1 MADSLRERFRATFR
15 VTEVDLMHTS
25 RGARLWR
32 RIWASRYLY
41 LMFLPVFLYYVI
53 FRYGPMLGLSIA
65 FKDYNA
71 FLGFDR
77 SPWVGIK
84 YFKQFFNSIY
94 LWRLLRNT
102 LLINLY
108 DLVFNFPAAIILALL
123 LNEVQ
128 QRRFKKTVQ
137 TITYIP
143 HFISVVVM
151 VGMMM
156 QIFHPMIGL
165 YGKFMKAVTGEMP
178 GDLFA
183 SPGAFP
189 HLYVWSGVWQ
199 NFGYNS
205 IIYIAALTNVPTE
218 LHEAAEVDG
227 ASRFQRVLHIDFPAL
242 LPTITIMLIL
252 RSGSIMSVGFQ
263 KVYLMQTSLN
273 LSRSEIISTYV
284 YKVGLEDGDYSFS
297 TAVGLFNS
305 VVNFILIVSVNAIT
319 RRLSET
325 SLW

>member
-1 MADSLRERFRATFR
+1 
-15 VTEVDLMHTS
+15 MHTS

-137 TITYIP
+137 TITYMP
-143 HFISVVVM
+143 YFISSVVLASM
-151 VGMMM
+151 VVQFLSPSSGIVNNLIAALGGERQYFMTQPESFRTIYTIMNLWKN
-156 QIFHPMIGL
+156 IG
-165 YGKFMKAVTGEMP
+165 
-178 GDLFA
+178 
-183 SPGAFP
+183 
-189 HLYVWSGVWQ
+189 W
-199 NFGYNS
+199 NS
-205 IIYIAALTNVPTE
+205 IIFLAAISGINGDLY
-218 LHEAAEVDG
+218 EACRVDG
-227 ASRFQRVLHIDFPAL
+227 GGHLRQTWHITLPGIAGTIVVLLIMRLGHVLDAGYETIL
-242 LPTITIMLIL
+242 LLQN
-252 RSGSIMSVGFQ
+252 SANQ
-263 KVYLMQTSLN
+263 ETSDV
-273 LSRSEIISTYV
+273 IGTYV
-284 YKVGLEDGDYSFS
+284 YRRGLKGGEYSYA
-297 TAVGLFNS
+297 TAVGMFQS
-305 VVNFILIVSVNAIT
+305 VIGFAMVIFANWLS
-319 RRLSET
+319 RRYSDT

>member
-1 MADSLRERFRATFR
+1 
-15 VTEVDLMHTS
+15 MHTS

-41 LMFLPVFLYYVI
+41 LMLLPVFLYYVI

-137 TITYIP
+137 TITYMP
-143 HFISVVVM
+143 YFISSVVLASM
-151 VGMMM
+151 VVQFLSPSSGIVNNLIAALGGERQYFMTQPESFRTIYTIMNLWKN
-156 QIFHPMIGL
+156 IG
-165 YGKFMKAVTGEMP
+165 
-178 GDLFA
+178 
-183 SPGAFP
+183 
-189 HLYVWSGVWQ
+189 W
-199 NFGYNS
+199 NS
-205 IIYIAALTNVPTE
+205 IIFLAAISGINGDLY
-218 LHEAAEVDG
+218 EACRVDG
-227 ASRFQRVLHIDFPAL
+227 GGHLRQTWHITLPGIAGTIVVLLIMRLGHVLDAGYETIL
-242 LPTITIMLIL
+242 LLQN
-252 RSGSIMSVGFQ
+252 SANQ
-263 KVYLMQTSLN
+263 ETSDV
-273 LSRSEIISTYV
+273 IGTYV
-284 YKVGLEDGDYSFS
+284 YRRGLKGGEYSYA
-297 TAVGLFNS
+297 TAVGMFQS
-305 VVNFILIVSVNAIT
+305 VIGFAMVIFANWLS
-319 RRLSET
+319 RRYSDT

>member
-1 MADSLRERFRATFR
+1 
-15 VTEVDLMHTS
+15 MHTS

-137 TITYIP
+137 TITYMP
-143 HFISVVVM
+143 YFISSVVLASM
-151 VGMMM
+151 VVQFLSPSSGIVNNLIAALGGERKYFMTQPESFRTIYTIMNLWKN
-156 QIFHPMIGL
+156 IG
-165 YGKFMKAVTGEMP
+165 
-178 GDLFA
+178 
-183 SPGAFP
+183 
-189 HLYVWSGVWQ
+189 W
-199 NFGYNS
+199 NS
-205 IIYIAALTNVPTE
+205 IIFLAAISGINGDLY
-218 LHEAAEVDG
+218 EACRVDG
-227 ASRFQRVLHIDFPAL
+227 GGHLRQTWHITLPGIAGTIVVLLIMRLGHVLDAGYETIL
-242 LPTITIMLIL
+242 LLQN
-252 RSGSIMSVGFQ
+252 SANQ
-263 KVYLMQTSLN
+263 ETSDV
-273 LSRSEIISTYV
+273 IGTYV
-284 YKVGLEDGDYSFS
+284 YRRGLKGGEYSYA
-297 TAVGLFNS
+297 TAVGMFQS
-305 VVNFILIVSVNAIT
+305 VIGFGMVIFANWLS
-319 RRLSET
+319 RRYSDT
-325 SLW
+325 SLL